1 MDAAYIR
8 RTMDE
13 FHERTERLKNSMSAI
28 ADSIGTITKAID
40 EGAAGITG
48 MAGSTRS
55 LASDMENITKQMD
68 ANQEVVAR
76 LEKETVAFD
85 NL

>member
-1 MDAAYIR
+1 
-8 RTMDE
+8 
-13 FHERTERLKNSMSAI
+13 MSGI

-40 EGAAGITG
+40 DGASGITG

-55 LASDMENITKQMD
+55 LAADMEDITKQMGD
-68 ANQEVVAR
+68 NQEVVDK

-85 NL
+85 HL